1 MNFKV
6 RPRLH
11 LVTYYNLVPTIAFA
25 VVLLLLGNLG
35 LSDKFKYGAF
45 IFIVVTSLFHGLSSL
60 FEPWFSELE
69 FRDGHVVYT
78 TSFGGIVDV
87 DLSRLDLEKG
97 HVSKGSFWL
106 VDLDGNSVEIN
117 NKLYL
122 KSDVVKVMDC
132 LIEYVDS

>member
-1 MNFKV
+1 
-6 RPRLH
+6 
-11 LVTYYNLVPTIAFA
+11 LVTYYNLVPNIAFA
-25 VVLLLLGNLG
+25 VILLLLSNFG

-45 IFIVVTSLFHGLSSL
+45 IFIVVTSLTHGLLSL

-69 FRDGHVVYT
+69 FREGHVFYT

-87 DLSRLDLEKG
+87 DLSRLDPEKG
-97 HVSKGSFWL
+97 YVSKGAFWL
-106 VDLDGNSVEIN
+106 VDLEGNSVQID

-122 KSDVVKVMDC
+122 KSDVVKVIDC